1 MTCGIRLSGKL
12 LSIQHTAGKILPTLR
27 VSTMIDEKPRKTLSI
42 MLKPASTAQAGN
54 DDNAPT
60 AIKRTG
66 KCIITRGQLPNV
78 QKPGTP
84 KKSPKKPGKPTQG
97 KRPRQPH
104 KLKKTPPSELRAREL
119 NDSLNAFAVWRNH
132 QPLALGIEKQVF
144 RYIAEHHLSASK
156 RVVQRLLHAH
166 TRQPR
171 YLQAVAAG
179 GMRYELDGQKNEEIT
194 SAERD
199 AANRLVSRTA

>member
-1 MTCGIRLSGKL
+1 MT
-12 LSIQHTAGKILPTLR
+12 
-27 VSTMIDEKPRKTLSI
+27 DEKPRKTLSI
-42 MLKPASTAQAGN
+42 TRKPASTTAQAGN
-54 DDNAPT
+54 NDNAPT
-60 AIKRTG
+60 TIKRTG
-66 KCIITRGQLPNV
+66 KRIITREQLPNV

-84 KKSPKKPGKPTQG
+84 KKPPKKPNKPTQG
-97 KRPRQPH
+97 KRPRQPP
-104 KLKKTPPSELRAREL
+104 KPKKTPPSELRAREL

-166 TRQPR
+166 THRWE

-179 GMRYELDGQKNEEIT
+179 GMRYGLDGQDQGIITPEEQAY
-194 SAERD
+194 SARK
-199 AANRLVSRTA
+199 LG

>member
-1 MTCGIRLSGKL
+1 MT
-12 LSIQHTAGKILPTLR
+12 
-27 VSTMIDEKPRKTLSI
+27 DEKPRKTLSI
-42 MLKPASTAQAGN
+42 TLKPASTTAQAGN
-54 DDNAPT
+54 NDNAPT

-66 KCIITRGQLPNV
+66 KRIITREQLPNV

-84 KKSPKKPGKPTQG
+84 KKPPKKPNKPTQG
-97 KRPRQPH
+97 KRPRQPP
-104 KLKKTPPSELRAREL
+104 KPKKTPPSELRAREL

-156 RVVQRLLHAH
+156 RVVQSLLHAH
-166 TRQPR
+166 THRR
-171 YLQAVAAG
+171 EYLQAVTAG
-179 GMRYELDGQKNEEIT
+179 GVRYGLDGQKSEEIT
-194 SAERD
+194 STEREY